1 MGKYNFRT
9 QEIAEIMSRLEALE
23 KANNELRKENAE
35 LRKYKQLT
43 PGRTLTCDIK
53 NIDKAKDLL
62 SYSAQEGELIRD
74 ERAFKSNFQVFYQN
88 VFRALNPC
96 VRKYNNERKSE
107 GIRCTPINELTDEEY
122 KIYLDTLEAV
132 IDTIYYAKTKMK
144 GMNDNGNANT

>member
-43 PGRTLTCDIK
+43 PGRILTCDIK
-53 NIDKAKDLL
+53 NIDAARELL
-62 SYSAQEGELIRD
+62 SYAAKNGELVKD
-74 ERAFKSNFQVFYQN
+74 EKAFQGNFGVFYQN
-88 VFRALNPC
+88 IFRVLKPC
-96 VRKYNNERKSE
+96 VRIYKGEGKSQN
-107 GIRCTPINELTDEEY
+107 IRYTPINELTDEEY
-122 KIYLDTLEAV
+122 KIYLETLEAV

-144 GMNDNGNANT
+144 GMSENADT

>member
-43 PGRTLTCDIK
+43 PGRILTCDIK
-53 NIDKAKDLL
+53 NIDKAKELL

-74 ERAFKSNFQVFYQN
+74 ERAFKANFQVFYQN
-88 VFRALNPC
+88 VFRVLNPC
-96 VRKYNNERKSE
+96 VRKYSDKRHNQ

-144 GMNDNGNANT
+144 GMSDNGDANT